1 MLLSTPTITTAG
13 TAATVTASGL
23 TRSATT
29 RKRLVSAEPAKPR
42 IAPTIKPTNALTPVT
57 MQASLTKPGL
67 SNRDWTIAVG
77 FGITNG
83 CTSRITTQA
92 CQRPTKTSPKATGGG
107 TSPAP

>member
-29 RKRLVSAEPAKPR
+29 RYRLVSTDPTKPR
-42 IAPTIKPTNALTPVT
+42 IAPAIRPTNALTPVT
-57 MQASLTKPGL
+57 MQASLTRPGV
-67 SNRDWTIAVG
+67 SNSDWTIAVG

-83 CTSRITTQA
+83 CTSRIITQA
-92 CQRPTKTSPKATGGG
+92 CQRPTNTKPKATGGS
-107 TSPAP
+107 TSAAP